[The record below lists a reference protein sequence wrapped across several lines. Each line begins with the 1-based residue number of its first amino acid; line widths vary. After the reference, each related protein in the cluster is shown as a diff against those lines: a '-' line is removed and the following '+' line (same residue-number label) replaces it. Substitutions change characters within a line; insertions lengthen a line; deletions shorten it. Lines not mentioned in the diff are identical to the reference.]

1 MSPPRKEKRERER
14 EREREGERER
24 RKERKEEEKLSG
36 SEHDTPSSSL
46 GLRKIRVFPE
56 NSQKIA
62 GGEEKARSKVA
73 KAKRASSL
81 SRLEKRTF
89 SRSAGRRRRFIH
101 LSLSVRGAPLSLP
114 LSSFLP
120 VHYKIH
126 TQHTKNAGRSVHGQ
140 SKHHQFPPSSDFPSF
155 LRTAAAPAGGSRS
168 S

>member
-36 SEHDTPSSSL
+36 SEHDTLSSSL

-73 KAKRASSL
+73 KAKRAPSL
-81 SRLEKRTF
+81 SLGEENF
-89 SRSAGRRRRFIH
+89 
-101 LSLSVRGAPLSLP
+101 
-114 LSSFLP
+114 
-120 VHYKIH
+120 
-126 TQHTKNAGRSVHGQ
+126 
-140 SKHHQFPPSSDFPSF
+140 
-155 LRTAAAPAGGSRS
+155 
-168 S
+168 